1 MSGGAGRATAA
12 RGVAAGMRQRRGAG
26 GEAAGEMI
34 SGAGQQDWGK
44 TEMMAFPVD
53 MLNSYSHEDLE
64 SSAEDYLSD
73 LRCGDP
79 NCPEFLSLPD
89 HGKIPISL
97 STVGFVPL
105 YGGEQ
110 THKVLALF
118 APEDSLTAV
127 ALYLADQWWSIDDI
141 LRTSVPSREGLQQ
154 VKSVGERVVLYVLN
168 RIIYRKQEIERNEVP
183 FLCHGSSDYA
193 KIMWKK
199 GEAIG
204 FYSVKPTGSICSS
217 SLTQSYQLPV
227 LDTMFVRKKHRGK
240 DFGLIMLEDFVD
252 SFSEDTLGL
261 RYPLSSFVYIAC
273 KHYFE
278 KYPGDH
284 DLLWEVEGAGHWFQ
298 RTSITTVLQ
307 REKIKIAEMSQKEN
321 TSFQAEEYFRQSA
334 AESEASGQKTELET
348 QLSADSQKGKESI
361 DVHASTSEDPDIT
374 PVSIWTRSS
383 HLKRPRIRENSQ
395 ESEPETSQGNEENVL
410 RVSESRLEL
419 PAHTFESSEDLV
431 EPEEN
436 AVENDEEMIVGNEDR
451 SVSEMELHASPPE
464 KWHGKEETPS
474 EPLNGEITKE
484 IGKTSLMAEEETANE
499 VLGGESKLQSESQGE
514 EPLTL
519 FVPLI
524 LESPAKPSED
534 TVSEKVLNAN
544 DSEVLTEESTSVEEE
559 GTEDHHQESEKKL
572 SSTENAAASA
582 RKEEPSD
589 NGLPNSMVIE
599 AAEESVSENI
609 LPKTAASVEDQNEE
623 AGHNSQE
630 APVALSRSS
639 LIVVELE
646 GVSFQQPSG
655 QEVQKNQLEEHSE
668 ESAEQIDQF
677 TQTVAERAADSSSE
691 EAEIEVPIVDRRNLR
706 RKAKGYKGPPKKK
719 GKPA

>member
-1 MSGGAGRATAA
+1 
-12 RGVAAGMRQRRGAG
+12 
-26 GEAAGEMI
+26 
-34 SGAGQQDWGK
+34 
-44 TEMMAFPVD
+44 MMAFPVD
-53 MLNSYSHEDLE
+53 MLKSYSHEDLE

-89 HGKIPISL
+89 HGKIPINL

-118 APEDSLTAV
+118 APEDLLTAV
-127 ALYLADQWWSIDDI
+127 ALYLAGQWWSIDDI
-141 LRTSVPSREGLQQ
+141 VRTSVPSREGLQQ

-183 FLCHGSSDYA
+183 FLCHASNDYA

-252 SFSEDTLGL
+252 SFTEDTLGL
-261 RYPLSSFVYIAC
+261 RYPLSSFMYIAC

-284 DLLWEVEGAGHWFQ
+284 DLLWQVEGAGHWFQ
-298 RTSITTVLQ
+298 RTPIATVLQ
-307 REKIKIAEMSQKEN
+307 REKLRIAEVSQKEN
-321 TSFQAEEYFRQSA
+321 TSFQAEDYFRQSA

-374 PVSIWTRSS
+374 PISIRARSS
-383 HLKRPRIRENSQ
+383 HVKRPRMGKNSQ
-395 ESEPETSQGNEENVL
+395 ESEPETSQGSEENVL

-431 EPEEN
+431 EEPEEN
-436 AVENDEEMIVGNEDR
+436 AVENAEEMIVENEDR

-464 KWHGKEETPS
+464 KRSEKEETPS
-474 EPLNGEITKE
+474 EPLNGEVTEE
-484 IGKTSLMAEEETANE
+484 IGKTSLRAEEETANE

-514 EPLTL
+514 EPLML

-534 TVSEKVLNAN
+534 TASEVLNAN
-544 DSEVLTEESTSVEEE
+544 DSEVLTEESTSVEKE
-559 GTEDHHQESEKKL
+559 GTEEHHQESEKK
-572 SSTENAAASA
+572 SSTENAAALA
-582 RKEEPSD
+582 PKEEPSD

-599 AAEESVSENI
+599 AEEESVSENV
-609 LPKTAASVEDQNEE
+609 LPKPASSVEDENGE

-646 GVSFQQPSG
+646 GVTFQQPSG
-655 QEVQKNQLEEHSE
+655 QEVQKNQLEEHLE
-668 ESAEQIDQF
+668 ESEQMDQYM
-677 TQTVAERAADSSSE
+677 QTVAERAADSSSE

>member
-1 MSGGAGRATAA
+1 
-12 RGVAAGMRQRRGAG
+12 
-26 GEAAGEMI
+26 
-34 SGAGQQDWGK
+34 
-44 TEMMAFPVD
+44 MAFPVD

-64 SSAEDYLSD
+64 NSAEDYLSD

-79 NCPEFLSLPD
+79 NCPELLSLPD
-89 HGKIPISL
+89 HSKIPISL

-105 YGGEQ
+105 YGGERS
-110 THKVLALF
+110 HKVLALF

-141 LRTSVPSREGLQQ
+141 VRTSVSSREGLQQ

-183 FLCHGSSDYA
+183 FLCHGSNDYA

-217 SLTQSYQLPV
+217 YLTQSYQLPV

-252 SFSEDTLGL
+252 SFTEDTLGL
-261 RYPLSSFVYIAC
+261 RYPLSSFIYIAC
-273 KHYFE
+273 KRYFE

-298 RTSITTVLQ
+298 RTPITAVLQ
-307 REKIKIAEMSQKEN
+307 RKKLKIAAEASQKEN
-321 TSFQAEEYFRQSA
+321 TSFQAEDYFRQSA

-348 QLSADSQKGKESI
+348 QLSTESQKGKESI

-383 HLKRPRIRENSQ
+383 HLKHPRIGKNSQ
-395 ESEPETSQGNEENVL
+395 ESEPETSQGNEENVH
-410 RVSESRLEL
+410 VSESRLEL
-419 PAHTFESSEDLV
+419 CAHTFESSEDLV
-431 EPEEN
+431 EEPE
-436 AVENDEEMIVGNEDR
+436 ENDEEMIVENEDQ
-451 SVSEMELHASPPE
+451 SVSEMELRASPPE
-464 KWHGKEETPS
+464 KRSENEETPS
-474 EPLNGEITKE
+474 EPLNGEGIEE
-484 IGKTSLMAEEETANE
+484 IGKTSLMTEEETANE

-519 FVPLI
+519 FIPLI

-534 TVSEKVLNAN
+534 TVSEVLNAN
-544 DSEVLTEESTSVEEE
+544 DSQVLTEESTSVEKE
-559 GTEDHHQESEKKL
+559 GTEEHHQESEKKL

-582 RKEEPSD
+582 PKEELSD

-599 AAEESVSENI
+599 AAAESISGNV
-609 LPKTAASVEDQNEE
+609 LPKIASSVEDQNEE
-623 AGHNSQE
+623 AGHSSQE
-630 APVALSRSS
+630 APVTLSQSS

-655 QEVQKNQLEEHSE
+655 QEVQKNQLEGHLA
-668 ESAEQIDQF
+668 ESAEQTDQY

>member
-1 MSGGAGRATAA
+1 
-12 RGVAAGMRQRRGAG
+12 
-26 GEAAGEMI
+26 
-34 SGAGQQDWGK
+34 
-44 TEMMAFPVD
+44 MMAFPVD

-64 SSAEDYLSD
+64 NSAEDYLSD

-79 NCPEFLSLPD
+79 NCPEFLSLSD
-89 HGKIPISL
+89 HRKIPISL

-141 LRTSVPSREGLQQ
+141 VRTSVPSREGLQQ
-154 VKSVGERVVLYVLN
+154 VKFVGERVVLYVLN

-183 FLCHGSSDYA
+183 FLCHGGNDYA

-204 FYSVKPTGSICSS
+204 FYSVKPT
-217 SLTQSYQLPV
+217 
-227 LDTMFVRKKHRGK
+227 
-240 DFGLIMLEDFVD
+240 
-252 SFSEDTLGL
+252 
-261 RYPLSSFVYIAC
+261 AC

-298 RTSITTVLQ
+298 RTPITTVLQ
-307 REKIKIAEMSQKEN
+307 REKLKIAAEVSQKEN
-321 TSFQAEEYFRQSA
+321 TSFQAEDYFQQSA
-334 AESEASGQKTELET
+334 AESEASGQKTERET
-348 QLSADSQKGKESI
+348 QLNADSQKGKESV
-361 DVHASTSEDPDIT
+361 DVHASTSDDPDTT
-374 PVSIWTRSS
+374 PISIWTRSS
-383 HLKRPRIRENSQ
+383 HLKCPRIGKNSQ

-410 RVSESRLEL
+410 HVSDSRLEL

-431 EPEEN
+431 EEPKEI
-436 AVENDEEMIVGNEDR
+436 AAENDEEMIVENEDR
-451 SVSEMELHASPPE
+451 SISEMELYASPPE
-464 KWHGKEETPS
+464 KWSEKEETPS
-474 EPLNGEITKE
+474 EPLNSEVAEE
-484 IGKTSLMAEEETANE
+484 IGKTSLMAEEETTNE

-534 TVSEKVLNAN
+534 TVSEVLNVN
-544 DSEVLTEESTSVEEE
+544 DSEVLTEESTSVEEGIE
-559 GTEDHHQESEKKL
+559 EHRQESEKKTT
-572 SSTENAAASA
+572 STENAAAS
-582 RKEEPSD
+582 RPKEEPSD

-609 LPKTAASVEDQNEE
+609 LPKTASSVDDQNEE

-630 APVALSRSS
+630 GPVALSRSS
-639 LIVVELE
+639 LIMVELE
-646 GVSFQQPSG
+646 GVSFQQSSG

-668 ESAEQIDQF
+668 EFAEQMDQYM
-677 TQTVAERAADSSSE
+677 QTVSERAADSSSE

-706 RKAKGYKGPPKKK
+706 RKAKGYKGPSKKK

>member
-1 MSGGAGRATAA
+1 
-12 RGVAAGMRQRRGAG
+12 
-26 GEAAGEMI
+26 
-34 SGAGQQDWGK
+34 
-44 TEMMAFPVD
+44 MMAFPVD

-89 HGKIPISL
+89 HGEIPISL

-141 LRTSVPSREGLQQ
+141 VRTSVPSREGLQQ

-183 FLCHGSSDYA
+183 FLCHGSNDYA

-252 SFSEDTLGL
+252 SFTEDTLGL
-261 RYPLSSFVYIAC
+261 RYPLSSFMYIAC

-307 REKIKIAEMSQKEN
+307 REKLKIAAEVSQKEN
-321 TSFQAEEYFRQSA
+321 TSFQAEDYFQQSA

-348 QLSADSQKGKESI
+348 QVSADSQKGKESI

-374 PVSIWTRSS
+374 PVSIRTRSS
-383 HLKRPRIRENSQ
+383 HLKRPRIGKNSQ

-419 PAHTFESSEDLV
+419 PAHTSESSEDLV
-431 EPEEN
+431 EEPEEN
-436 AVENDEEMIVGNEDR
+436 AVENDEEMIVENEDR

-464 KWHGKEETPS
+464 KRSEKEETPS
-474 EPLNGEITKE
+474 EPLNSEVTEE

-514 EPLTL
+514 EPLML

-524 LESPAKPSED
+524 LESPAKPSD
-534 TVSEKVLNAN
+534 NTVSEVLNAN
-544 DSEVLTEESTSVEEE
+544 YSEVLTEESTSVEKE
-559 GTEDHHQESEKKL
+559 GTEEQHQESEKL

-582 RKEEPSD
+582 PKEEPSD

-599 AAEESVSENI
+599 AAEESVSENV
-609 LPKTAASVEDQNEE
+609 LPKTASSVEDQNEE

-655 QEVQKNQLEEHSE
+655 QEIQKNQLEEHLE
-668 ESAEQIDQF
+668 ESAEQTDQY

>member
-1 MSGGAGRATAA
+1 
-12 RGVAAGMRQRRGAG
+12 
-26 GEAAGEMI
+26 
-34 SGAGQQDWGK
+34 
-44 TEMMAFPVD
+44 MAFPVD
-53 MLNSYSHEDLE
+53 MLNSHEDLE

-118 APEDSLTAV
+118 APEDSLT
-127 ALYLADQWWSIDDI
+127 
-141 LRTSVPSREGLQQ
+141 
-154 VKSVGERVVLYVLN
+154 
-168 RIIYRKQEIERNEVP
+168 
-183 FLCHGSSDYA
+183 
-193 KIMWKK
+193 
-199 GEAIG
+199 
-204 FYSVKPTGSICSS
+204 GSICSS

-252 SFSEDTLGL
+252 SFTEDTLGL
-261 RYPLSSFVYIAC
+261 RYPLSSFMYIAC

-284 DLLWEVEGAGHWFQ
+284 ELLWEVEGAGHWFQ
-298 RTSITTVLQ
+298 RTPITTVLQ
-307 REKIKIAEMSQKEN
+307 REKLKIAGMDKEN
-321 TSFQAEEYFRQSA
+321 TSFQAEDYFRQSA
-334 AESEASGQKTELET
+334 AESEESGQKTELEI

-361 DVHASTSEDPDIT
+361 DAHASTSEDPDIT
-374 PVSIWTRSS
+374 PVSIRIRSS
-383 HLKRPRIRENSQ
+383 HLKHPRIGKNSQ
-395 ESEPETSQGNEENVL
+395 ESEPETSKGNEENVL
-410 RVSESRLEL
+410 HVSESRLEL

-431 EPEEN
+431 EEPEEN
-436 AVENDEEMIVGNEDR
+436 AVANDEEMIVENKDR

-464 KWHGKEETPS
+464 KWSEKEETPS
-474 EPLNGEITKE
+474 EPLNGEVTEE
-484 IGKTSLMAEEETANE
+484 IGKIMAEEETENE

-544 DSEVLTEESTSVEEE
+544 DSEVLTEESTSVEE
-559 GTEDHHQESEKKL
+559 GTEEHHQESEKKL

-589 NGLPNSMVIE
+589 SGLPNSMVIQ
-599 AAEESVSENI
+599 AAEESVSENV
-609 LPKTAASVEDQNEE
+609 LPKTASSVEDQNEE
-623 AGHNSQE
+623 AGHDSQK

-668 ESAEQIDQF
+668 ESAEQMDQY

-719 GKPA
+719 GKLA

>member
-1 MSGGAGRATAA
+1 M
-12 RGVAAGMRQRRGAG
+12 VEKAG
-26 GEAAGEMI
+26 GLKLLIVA
-34 SGAGQQDWGK
+34 
-44 TEMMAFPVD
+44 MMAFPVD

-64 SSAEDYLSD
+64 NSAKDYLSD

-118 APEDSLTAV
+118 VPEDSLTAV
-127 ALYLADQWWSIDDI
+127 ALYLADRWWSIDDI
-141 LRTSVPSREGLQQ
+141 VRTSFPSREGLQE

-168 RIIYRKQEIERNEVP
+168 RIIYRKQELERNEVP
-183 FLCHGSSDYA
+183 FLCHGSNDYA

-204 FYSVKPTGSICSS
+204 FYSVKPT
-217 SLTQSYQLPV
+217 
-227 LDTMFVRKKHRGK
+227 
-240 DFGLIMLEDFVD
+240 
-252 SFSEDTLGL
+252 
-261 RYPLSSFVYIAC
+261 AC

-284 DLLWEVEGAGHWFQ
+284 DLLWEVEGVGHWFQ
-298 RTSITTVLQ
+298 RTPITTVLQ
-307 REKIKIAEMSQKEN
+307 REKLRIAAEVFQKEN
-321 TSFQAEEYFRQSA
+321 TSFQAEDYFQQSA

-361 DVHASTSEDPDIT
+361 DVHASTSEDPDKT
-374 PVSIWTRSS
+374 PISIWTRSS
-383 HLKRPRIRENSQ
+383 HLKRLRIGKNIQ
-395 ESEPETSQGNEENVL
+395 ESELETSQGNEENVL
-410 RVSESRLEL
+410 HVSESRLEL
-419 PAHTFESSEDLV
+419 PAYAFESSEDLIE
-431 EPEEN
+431 EPEESS
-436 AVENDEEMIVGNEDR
+436 VENDEEMIIENEDR
-451 SVSEMELHASPPE
+451 SVLEMELHASRPE
-464 KWHGKEETPS
+464 NQGEKEETPS
-474 EPLNGEITKE
+474 EPLNGEVTEE
-484 IGKTSLMAEEETANE
+484 IGKTSFMAEEEIANE

-534 TVSEKVLNAN
+534 TVSEVLNAN
-544 DSEVLTEESTSVEEE
+544 DSEVLTEESTSVEKE
-559 GTEDHHQESEKKL
+559 GTEEHHQESEKKS

-582 RKEEPSD
+582 PKEEPSD

-599 AAEESVSENI
+599 AAEESVSENV
-609 LPKTAASVEDQNEE
+609 LPKTSSSVEDQNKE

-639 LIVVELE
+639 LTVVELE

-655 QEVQKNQLEEHSE
+655 QEVQKNQLEEHLE
-668 ESAEQIDQF
+668 ESSEQMHQY

>member
-1 MSGGAGRATAA
+1 
-12 RGVAAGMRQRRGAG
+12 
-26 GEAAGEMI
+26 
-34 SGAGQQDWGK
+34 
-44 TEMMAFPVD
+44 MMAFPVD
-53 MLNSYSHEDLE
+53 MLKSYSHEDLE

-89 HGKIPISL
+89 HGKIPINL

-118 APEDSLTAV
+118 APEDLLTAV
-127 ALYLADQWWSIDDI
+127 ALYLAGQWWSIDDI
-141 LRTSVPSREGLQQ
+141 VRTSVPSREGLQQ

-183 FLCHGSSDYA
+183 FLCHASNDYA

-204 FYSVKPTGSICSS
+204 FYSVKPT
-217 SLTQSYQLPV
+217 
-227 LDTMFVRKKHRGK
+227 
-240 DFGLIMLEDFVD
+240 
-252 SFSEDTLGL
+252 
-261 RYPLSSFVYIAC
+261 AC

-284 DLLWEVEGAGHWFQ
+284 DLLWQVEGAGHWFQ
-298 RTSITTVLQ
+298 RTPIATVLQ
-307 REKIKIAEMSQKEN
+307 REKLRIAAEVSQKEN
-321 TSFQAEEYFRQSA
+321 TSFQAEDYFRQSA

-374 PVSIWTRSS
+374 PISIRARSS
-383 HLKRPRIRENSQ
+383 HVKRPRMGKNSQ
-395 ESEPETSQGNEENVL
+395 ESEPETSQGSEENVL

-431 EPEEN
+431 EEPEEN
-436 AVENDEEMIVGNEDR
+436 AVENAEEMIVENEDR

-464 KWHGKEETPS
+464 KRSEKEETPS
-474 EPLNGEITKE
+474 EPLNGEVTEE
-484 IGKTSLMAEEETANE
+484 IGKTSLRAEEETANE

-514 EPLTL
+514 EPLML

-534 TVSEKVLNAN
+534 TASEVLNAN
-544 DSEVLTEESTSVEEE
+544 DSEVLTEESTSVEKE
-559 GTEDHHQESEKKL
+559 GTEEHHQESEKK
-572 SSTENAAASA
+572 SSTENAAALA
-582 RKEEPSD
+582 PKEEPSD

-599 AAEESVSENI
+599 AEEESVSENV
-609 LPKTAASVEDQNEE
+609 LPKPASSVEDENGE

-646 GVSFQQPSG
+646 GVTFQQPSG
-655 QEVQKNQLEEHSE
+655 QEVQKNQLEEHLE
-668 ESAEQIDQF
+668 ESEQMDQYM
-677 TQTVAERAADSSSE
+677 QTVAERAADSSSE